1 MIRSDFLPEP
11 RSLNQVMK
19 LTGSVR
25 DKWGT
30 AINKEITGLFD
41 NETFGL
47 DKKPLP
53 NDKVIPTK
61 LTLKE
66 KLNSYGGLDKLKARI
81 CFRGDMQEK
90 NQINLWSPT
99 ASVRLLKLFLADAI
113 KHEATIFQLD
123 FIQAFIQTDTK
134 RRIFVTLDRE

>member
-1 MIRSDFLPEP
+1 MMSQLVNTSISHVHDMKSDNKRDIKHLDDTISLSDFLPEP

-19 LTGSVR
+19 LNSSVC

-47 DKKPLP
+47 DEKQLP

-61 LTLKE
+61 LTLKS
-66 KLNSYGGLDKLKARI
+66 KINSYGGLDKLKARI

-90 NQINLWSPT
+90 NQINL
-99 ASVRLLKLFLADAI
+99 
-113 KHEATIFQLD
+113 
-123 FIQAFIQTDTK
+123 
-134 RRIFVTLDRE
+134 

>member
-1 MIRSDFLPEP
+1 MKSDNKRDIKHLDDTINLSDFLPEP

-30 AINKEITGLFD
+30 EINKKITGLFD

-47 DKKPLP
+47 DEKPLP

-61 LTLKE
+61 LTLKA
-66 KLNSYGGLDKLKARI
+66 KLTSYCGLDKLKARI
-81 CFRGDMQEK
+81 CFRGDIQEK
-90 NQINLWSPT
+90 NQKICGRPLH
-99 ASVRLLKLFLADAI
+99 L
-113 KHEATIFQLD
+113 
-123 FIQAFIQTDTK
+123 
-134 RRIFVTLDRE
+134 